1 MMKIYAKVLAV
12 SMKTL
17 KHVVKPMH
25 RND

>member
-12 SMKTL
+12 SMKAL